1 MQLRYFMSRPFKNRA
16 AAPKPDD
23 EPAPIEPRSVN
34 LPAETLNLPLPL
46 PLALALP
53 PTPPV
58 LGAVSESPPAL
69 GAFPDARAILES
81 IGETLYDWDLNTDRL
96 RFGPNAAAALGLT
109 DIEAISTGRA
119 FAERLSPES
128 ESSRYEAITRAAAS
142 EPARAP
148 GCGASYQVRYGLIP
162 ADGQRDAT
170 IWIEDSGC
178 WFVGADGR
186 PAHAHGLMR
195 VITDRYRHE
204 RQLAFQSRFDPLT
217 GALNR
222 TNLLEQTASLFALA
236 AKRKQSFATLLIGV
250 ENLFLLNRTYGYDVA
265 DQVIAGLTRRL
276 RENCRERDL
285 VARYAG
291 NKFALVLEACDT
303 VEMNAA
309 ANRLIEAVAAA
320 PFDTSV
326 GPVPA
331 ALRVGGVVAPRN
343 GRAVHLLYQHA
354 EEALD
359 LARQPGAP
367 RFVGYEP
374 SMARDD
380 SRLRALRTADEI
392 VSALQEGR
400 ILIALQP
407 LVHAATGEPALH
419 EALMRLRRPNG
430 ELILPADLL
439 PIAEKS
445 GLIQMIDQRVMELSL
460 SKLIAEPNLRLAIN
474 VSGQTAHGPD
484 FCQRLR
490 NALASAPDV
499 AARLTIEITETC
511 AIEDVDATTRII
523 AEIHRLG
530 AKVAMDDFGAGHTSF
545 KNLRRFAFDLIKID
559 GAFVQNLAHSADDRF
574 FVRTL
579 IDLARHVGIPVVAEW
594 VEDAE
599 TAAILRDWGVEY
611 LQGDFFGAARV
622 VAENHL
628 AGTPPANAGRQ
639 TARPVALG

>member
-1 MQLRYFMSRPFKNRA
+1 MSRPFKSRS

-23 EPAPIEPRSVN
+23 EPTPVEQPRPPIS
-34 LPAETLNLPLPL
+34 AETSNLTLVPPRAAPELDDAP
-46 PLALALP
+46 PPGLA
-53 PTPPV
+53 
-58 LGAVSESPPAL
+58 
-69 GAFPDARAILES
+69 AFPDPRAILES
-81 IGETLYDWDLNTDRL
+81 IGETLYEWDLNTDRL
-96 RFGPNAAAALGLT
+96 RFGPNAAATLGLPDLET
-109 DIEAISTGRA
+109 LATGRA
-119 FAERLSPES
+119 FAERLAPES
-128 ESSRYEAITRAAAS
+128 ESSRYEAIARAAAH
-142 EPARAP
+142 EPGRGAP
-148 GCGASYQVRYGLIP
+148 YQVRYGLTP

-170 IWIEDSGC
+170 IWIEDSGR

-186 PAHAHGLMR
+186 PAQAHGLMR

-204 RQLAFQSRFDPLT
+204 RQLAFQSRFDSLT

-222 TNLLEQTASLFALA
+222 SNLLEQTAALFAQA
-236 AKRKQSFATLLIGV
+236 AKRKQCFAALLIGV
-250 ENLFLLNRTYGYDVA
+250 ENLFLLNRTYGYDLA
-265 DQVIAGLTRRL
+265 DQVIAGLTKRL
-276 RENCRERDL
+276 RQNCREHDL
-285 VARYAG
+285 IARYAG
-291 NKFALVLEACDT
+291 NKFALVLEGCDT
-303 VEMNAA
+303 VEMKVA

-320 PFDTSV
+320 PFDTSA

-331 ALRVGGVVAPRN
+331 ALRIGGVVAPRN

-359 LARQPGAP
+359 LARQPGKP

-380 SRLRALRTADEI
+380 SRLQALRAADEI
-392 VSALQEGR
+392 VSALQDGR
-400 ILIALQP
+400 IVIALQP
-407 LVHAATGEPALH
+407 LVHAATGEPALY
-419 EALMRLRRPNG
+419 EALMRLRRPDG
-430 ELILPADLL
+430 ELVLPAALL

-445 GLIQMIDQRVMELSL
+445 GLIQMIDQRVMELCL
-460 SKLIAEPNLRLAIN
+460 RKLVAEPNLRLAIN

-511 AIEDVDATTRII
+511 AIEDVDATTRVIG
-523 AEIHRLG
+523 EIRRLG

-559 GAFVQNLAHSADDRF
+559 GDFVQNLAHSADDRF

-579 IDLARHVGIPVVAEW
+579 VDLARHVGIPVVAEW

-611 LQGDFFGAARV
+611 LQGDFFGAASIIGENPS
-622 VAENHL
+622 AEDPL
-628 AGTPPANAGRQ
+628 PEIPATANPARQ
-639 TARPVALG
+639 PARRPVALG